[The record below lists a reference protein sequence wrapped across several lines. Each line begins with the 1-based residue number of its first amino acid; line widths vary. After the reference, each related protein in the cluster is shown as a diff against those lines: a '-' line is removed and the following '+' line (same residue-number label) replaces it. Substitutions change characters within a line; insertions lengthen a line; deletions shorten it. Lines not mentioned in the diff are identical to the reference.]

1 MRPGRVPADDSGMTF
16 TLIDQPVAQSTGRD
30 FEGADQRVLLRGGLF
45 AAVPYLAGIAFAIWF
60 LNTTHP
66 AFDATPLEAAVGF
79 RDNAANIAIGTV
91 LFLLPYPF
99 VLMFLGGLT
108 SLVRRS
114 GAALST
120 TALAAGLVDVALF
133 VSATMVSSITSTVGA
148 LDASAATG
156 AVIKALDGV
165 LPVTIAAAG
174 LARAVL
180 LGAFAVLLRRSGL
193 AGRVLRGFTWTVAAL
208 GVVGVGTVFTA
219 ALFPITE
226 LAMILSWVWMAIL
239 GARLPGRINR

>member
-1 MRPGRVPADDSGMTF
+1 MTS
-16 TLIDQPVAQSTGRD
+16 TLIGQPVAQSTGSD
-30 FEGADQRVLLRGGLF
+30 SAGADERLLLRGGLI

-66 AFDATPLEAAVGF
+66 AFDATPVEAAVGF
-79 RDNAANIAIGTV
+79 RDNASKIALGTV
-91 LFLLPYPF
+91 LFLLPMPL
-99 VLMFLGGLT
+99 VLMFLGGLSAT
-108 SLVRRS
+108 LRRF
-114 GAALST
+114 GAALAG

-133 VSATMVSSITSTVGA
+133 TSATMVSSITSTVGA

-180 LGAFAVLLRRSGL
+180 LGASAVLLRRSGL
-193 AGRVLRGFTWTVAAL
+193 AGRALRGFSWVIAAL
-208 GVVGVGTVFTA
+208 GVIGLGTVFTA
-219 ALFPITE
+219 ALFPLTE
-226 LAMILSWVWMAIL
+226 LAMILTWVWMAIL
-239 GARLPGRINR
+239 GARLPRRINR